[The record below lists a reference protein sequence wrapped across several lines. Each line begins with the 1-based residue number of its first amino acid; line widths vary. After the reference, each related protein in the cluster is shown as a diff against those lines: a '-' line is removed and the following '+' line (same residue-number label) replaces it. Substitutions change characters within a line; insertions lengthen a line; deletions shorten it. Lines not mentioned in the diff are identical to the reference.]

1 MVGYFVVEVANC
13 RTGVA
18 DENSEA
24 GAAVILDWEVGAV
37 VK

>member
-24 GAAVILDWEVGAV
+24 GAAVILHWEAGVAV
-37 VK
+37 K

>member
-1 MVGYFVVEVANC
+1 MGYFVVEVANC

-18 DENSEA
+18 DENLEA
-24 GAAVILDWEVGAV
+24 GAAVVPDWEAGAA

>member
-13 RTGVA
+13 RTGVV

-24 GAAVILDWEVGAV
+24 SAAVILHWEAGAA

>member
-24 GAAVILDWEVGAV
+24 GAAVILDWEAGAV

>member
-1 MVGYFVVEVANC
+1 MVGYFIVEVANC
-13 RTGVA
+13 RTGMA

-24 GAAVILDWEVGAV
+24 GAAVILDWEAGTV

>member
-1 MVGYFVVEVANC
+1 MVREVADC

-24 GAAVILDWEVGAV
+24 GAAVVPDWEAGVAV
-37 VK
+37 K